1 MMQSRTHTC
10 GQLRIENAGE
20 RVTLVGW
27 MENVRVVG
35 NNFAFLVLRD
45 FYGTTQI
52 VVETE
57 EIMNIVKGINKESTI
72 SVTGTVRE
80 RAAEAVNPG
89 HTKIGRVASGD
100 QFIADKEKKDFI
112 IEKTQALCTE
122 MEGAAIAQTA
132 YRNGVPFVILR
143 AISDK
148 ADNSAEMDYPTFET
162 LSAHRCAEVTHRLAR
177 TLLEAES
184 A

>member
-20 RVTLVGW
+20 HVTLVGW

-35 NNFAFLVLRD
+35 NNFAFIVLRD

-57 EIMNIVKGINKESTI
+57 EIMSQIKGINKESTI

-80 RAAEAVNPG
+80 RASKNPKQPTG
-89 HTKIGRVASGD
+89 DIEVVPERIELLGRCQYNELPFEINRSRD
-100 QFIADKEKKDFI
+100 ADETAAP
-112 IEKTQALCTE
+112 EVPLSRPAQPRGQEEHHPAL
-122 MEGAAIAQTA
+122 Q
-132 YRNGVPFVILR
+132 R
-143 AISDK
+143 
-148 ADNSAEMDYPTFET
+148 
-162 LSAHRCAEVTHRLAR
+162 HRRPAR
-177 TLLEAES
+177 RP
-184 A
+184 

>member
-35 NNFAFLVLRD
+35 NNFAFIVLRD

-57 EIMNIVKGINKESTI
+57 KIMNIVKGINKESTI

-80 RAAEAVNPG
+80 RASKNPKQPTG
-89 HTKIGRVASGD
+89 DIEVVPEKI
-100 QFIADKEKKDFI
+100 E
-112 IEKTQALCTE
+112 
-122 MEGAAIAQTA
+122 
-132 YRNGVPFVILR
+132 
-143 AISDK
+143 
-148 ADNSAEMDYPTFET
+148 
-162 LSAHRCAEVTHRLAR
+162 
-177 TLLEAES
+177 LLERR
-184 A
+184 

>member
-35 NNFAFLVLRD
+35 NNFAFIVLRD

-57 EIMNIVKGINKESTI
+57 EIMNIVKESY
-72 SVTGTVRE
+72 RK
-80 RAAEAVNPG
+80 VNCGSFLYFYLLFTLPSCQD
-89 HTKIGRVASGD
+89 TFPVPQS
-100 QFIADKEKKDFI
+100 
-112 IEKTQALCTE
+112 
-122 MEGAAIAQTA
+122 A
-132 YRNGVPFVILR
+132 YQL
-143 AISDK
+143 
-148 ADNSAEMDYPTFET
+148 
-162 LSAHRCAEVTHRLAR
+162 
-177 TLLEAES
+177 
-184 A
+184 

>member
-35 NNFAFLVLRD
+35 NNFAFIVLRD

-57 EIMNIVKGINKESTI
+57 EIMNIVKPCLSLI
-72 SVTGTVRE
+72 
-80 RAAEAVNPG
+80 
-89 HTKIGRVASGD
+89 
-100 QFIADKEKKDFI
+100 
-112 IEKTQALCTE
+112 
-122 MEGAAIAQTA
+122 
-132 YRNGVPFVILR
+132 PFVLILSER
-143 AISDK
+143 RFKTAGK
-148 ADNSAEMDYPTFET
+148 Y
-162 LSAHRCAEVTHRLAR
+162 
-177 TLLEAES
+177 LLLYGPDS
-184 A
+184 FFLF